1 MLSSGNRLKFHCLE
15 LSCPTTTARN
25 GLSCNWYYD
34 IPFSWR
40 WLCGLFYLLR
50 APSANRFS
58 HFAVILPRRWNVVE
72 SLCSNV
78 LEGKY
83 VFRHLWR
90 RFFMVHIVQGV
101 DSEGFTR
108 TVSCALVLWSGIQTQ
123 SNTFWTWF
131 AVLQS
136 VCAET
141 FHTPSSELYPERTD
155 DWGSVCVQSKIESSL
170 FINCPDATITTIYWG
185 CFKNYC
191 GPFQDYK
198 CCDFEVYVDW
208 PMAYLRHAL

>member
-1 MLSSGNRLKFHCLE
+1 MAKILHGSHCTG
-15 LSCPTTTARN
+15 SRFR
-25 GLSCNWYYD
+25 GLYQD
-34 IPFSWR
+34 
-40 WLCGLFYLLR
+40 
-50 APSANRFS
+50 
-58 HFAVILPRRWNVVE
+58 
-72 SLCSNV
+72 SLMC
-78 LEGKY
+78 
-83 VFRHLWR
+83 
-90 RFFMVHIVQGV
+90 
-101 DSEGFTR
+101 
-108 TVSCALVLWSGIQTQ
+108 
-123 SNTFWTWF
+123 
-131 AVLQS
+131 LQS